1 MDDQNQQSGGGFN
14 GDGSVP
20 VQVTVGPPANVQ
32 PDASTPQQLTAIDSA
47 NNQFN
52 QTITQTAQPMQ
63 TTYETNQSQA
73 QLHQASAQQ
82 PTIPNNMTQNVFIPE
97 GLDSLTVNNT
107 VLQQQRKSWFD
118 KLLEKKWFVIVAG
131 LAIFAV
137 VGLSGYLYSTY
148 FKDKKPE
155 VLQAASHSSSSIND
169 VTDLM
174 IYGHLTDSVIYTGGG
189 EELIEPSASLNEDI
203 TAALQRAGKNYQ
215 EFHKIAKP
223 YAAVHNDEFGKNVA
237 GFDATQS
244 KCIGKL
250 TVAQAD
256 LALLGDVTR
265 PHSKTMTKIYNDRKN
280 ADYEVA
286 SNIVAGKQYVAELTQ
301 FKDDLNK
308 LSLKDTD
315 LIGLRQFYAD
325 RFTADITSL
334 QSAIDG
340 ADTNGKSYSTANS
353 KLGDVLFESGSYF
366 GQGDIEKT
374 KTFYKNVN
382 KICYDSPAQKAVF
395 DEYKKFDF
403 GNADQSIFEKLK
415 IFN

>member
-1 MDDQNQQSGGGFN
+1 MDDQNQQSGGDVN
-14 GDGSVP
+14 TDGSIP
-20 VQVTVGPPANVQ
+20 VQVNVGPPANPQ
-32 PDASTPQQLTAIDSA
+32 PAASTLQQFTAIDSD

-52 QTITQTAQPMQ
+52 QTITQTAQPAQ
-63 TTYETNQSQA
+63 TTYETNQPQM
-73 QLHQASAQQ
+73 QPHQAPVQ
-82 PTIPNNMTQNVFIPE
+82 PPNIPNNMTQNVFIPE
-97 GLDSLTVNNT
+97 GLDNLTVNNT

-155 VLQAASHSSSSIND
+155 VLQAASQSSSSIND

-174 IYGHLTDSVIYTGGG
+174 IYGHLSDSIVYTGGG
-189 EELIEPSASLNEDI
+189 EELLEPSASLNEDI
-203 TAALQRAGKNYQ
+203 TSALQRAGKNYQ
-215 EFHKIAKP
+215 EFHKLAKP
-223 YAAVHNDEFGKNVA
+223 YTTIHNDEFGKNIA
-237 GFDATQS
+237 AFDASQS
-244 KCIGKL
+244 QCIGKL

-265 PHSKTMTKIYNDRKN
+265 PHSKAMTKIYNDRKN
-280 ADYEVA
+280 ADYEVN
-286 SNIVAGKQYVAELTQ
+286 SNIVAGKQYISELTK
-301 FKDDLNK
+301 FKDDLAK

-315 LIGLRQFYAD
+315 LVELRKFYVD
-325 RFTADITSL
+325 RFTADIVSI

-340 ADTNGKSYSTANS
+340 ADSSGTSYSSANS
-353 KLGDVLFESGSYF
+353 KLGDVLFDSGSYF
-366 GQGDIEKT
+366 DQSDVEKT
-374 KTFYKNVN
+374 KSFYNNIN

-403 GNADQSIFEKLK
+403 DSADQSIFDKLK